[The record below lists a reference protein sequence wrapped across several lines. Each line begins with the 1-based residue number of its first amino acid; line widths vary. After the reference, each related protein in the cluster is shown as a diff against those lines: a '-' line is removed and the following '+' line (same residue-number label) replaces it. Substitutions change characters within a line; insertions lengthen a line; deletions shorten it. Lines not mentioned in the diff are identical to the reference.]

1 MMLLLVMVV
10 FSMVLSLSPAAAGA
24 ADGGQKAGGPAL
36 EKATFAG
43 GCFWCMEPPF
53 EGLEGVVSVSVGY
66 TGGTKKDPTYEEVS
80 SGTTGHAESIEIV
93 YDPSKIGY
101 ARLLDIFWH
110 NIDPFVRDRQFCD
123 VGTQYRTAIF
133 YHNEEQR
140 KLAEA
145 SKKALEE
152 ANRSRGPIYTEITPA
167 STFFRAEEYHQEYHK
182 KNPVRY
188 KFYRWN
194 CGRDARLAE
203 LWGEAAPHKGEGR

>member
-1 MMLLLVMVV
+1 MMLLLVM
-10 FSMVLSLSPAAAGA
+10 FGFTALSFLPPAAGA
-24 ADGGQKAGGPAL
+24 ADGRRKAGGPAP

-53 EGLEGVVSVSVGY
+53 DGLEGVVSVSAGY
-66 TGGTKKDPTYEEVS
+66 TGGGKKDPTYEEVS
-80 SGTTGHAESIEIV
+80 SGATGHAESIEIV

-110 NIDPFVRDRQFCD
+110 SIDPFVRDRQFCD

-145 SKKALEE
+145 SKKGLEE
-152 ANRSRGPIYTEITPA
+152 ANRSRGPVYTEIVPA
-167 STFFRAEEYHQEYHK
+167 STFFRAEEYHQKYSK

-188 KFYRWN
+188 KFYRWS
-194 CGRDARLAE
+194 CGRDARLGE
-203 LWGEAAPHKGEGR
+203 LWGEAARHGGEER